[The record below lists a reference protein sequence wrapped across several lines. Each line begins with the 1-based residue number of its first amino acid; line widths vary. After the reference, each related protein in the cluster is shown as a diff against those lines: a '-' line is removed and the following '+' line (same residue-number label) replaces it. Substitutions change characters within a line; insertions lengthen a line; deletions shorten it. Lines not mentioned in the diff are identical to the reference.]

1 MKIWTSKEKLHLIPL
16 GVDLEEFNLT
26 KSRSS
31 EALKR
36 RFGIQDKYIVF
47 TLKAHEPRYR
57 IEDVIKAASLV
68 LKRRRDI
75 VFLIGGQGSLKLY
88 HKKLANVLGVSNN
101 IIFLPKIPSKKLP
114 LFYSMCDIF
123 VNPALGEGFGMVT
136 AEAMAM
142 GKPVIAIKR
151 YGSIDLISDY
161 RNGFL
166 VDPMNPRQIAEKILW
181 LIEHP
186 DEAKRMG
193 INGRRIIEE
202 KFDVKKRINKI
213 INLYKRILNSS

>member
-1 MKIWTSKEKLHLIPL
+1 
-16 GVDLEEFNLT
+16 
-26 KSRSS
+26 
-31 EALKR
+31 
-36 RFGIQDKYIVF
+36 
-47 TLKAHEPRYR
+47 
-57 IEDVIKAASLV
+57 
-68 LKRRRDI
+68 
-75 VFLIGGQGSLKLY
+75 
-88 HKKLANVLGVSNN
+88 
-101 IIFLPKIPSKKLP
+101 
-114 LFYSMCDIF
+114 MCDIF